1 MQQYSGFTLLTLQNR
16 LGQAV
21 ELEVCFRPTDVRDY
35 VFVACLNQRASS
47 MVGKNAQHFAVQLCE
62 LFAFEPRR
70 FELIEVRDT
79 GAEQT
84 LWRWRFEWVGR
95 SPMAPKGEL
104 IASATQQRLLLD
116 LLNSDEALKLV
127 ATQ

>member
-16 LGQAV
+16 LGQSV
-21 ELEVCFRPTDVRDY
+21 ELDVGFRPTNVRDY

-62 LFAFEPRR
+62 LFELEPRR

-79 GAEQT
+79 GTEQT
-84 LWRWRFEWVGR
+84 LWRWRFEWAGR
-95 SPMAPKGEL
+95 SPMAPRGEL
-104 IASATQQRLLLD
+104 ITSAQQQHMLFE
-116 LLNSDEALKLV
+116 LLNAEPALKMV